1 MSNKAN
7 QIVWNGR
14 VDRKPLDDS
23 SNVDRSKP
31 NRETNYAT
39 IDRRA
44 GTFLNSR
51 ENMSGRTL
59 MSEELGQDN
68 LKLDDYKYLFDEA
81 YPASFADTQLPHVR
95 NPHIKNYCFNSSG
108 EGKKGDPEGSLPGL
122 AATAAA
128 MASVAAVTAAV
139 SATRTAAAAERS
151 AAAAERTAAAA
162 ERSAKW

>member
-59 MSEELGQDN
+59 MSDRLGQDN

-95 NPHIKNYCFNSSG
+95 NPHIKNYCFNSSE
-108 EGKKGDPEGSLPGL
+108 EGDKEGSLPGL

-128 MASVAAVTAAV
+128 IVAVAAVTSAV
-139 SATRTAAAAERS
+139 SATRTATAAERSATAAERS
-151 AAAAERTAAAA
+151 AAVA